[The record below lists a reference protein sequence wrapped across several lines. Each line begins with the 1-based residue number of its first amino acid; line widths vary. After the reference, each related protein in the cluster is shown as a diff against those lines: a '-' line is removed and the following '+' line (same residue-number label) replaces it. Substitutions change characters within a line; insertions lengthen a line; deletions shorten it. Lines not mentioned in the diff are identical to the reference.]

1 MSESLNLTEQQIAL
15 PDFGLID
22 LIEQPAWKS
31 LLFDL
36 VKSEKMDVW
45 NIDLTLLSEKYLN
58 KINSLQSTDLRIP
71 ANAILCSAILLKLKS
86 RILKVSDIDDE
97 EEFLLKKQE
106 EELQQKEIASL
117 ENLPELKAIH
127 RVKEGKIS
135 LDDLV
140 EQIEGMLDA
149 TKKKKSNILRELDKP
164 EFKIPINSL
173 NIDEKMKEVL
183 KLIQEKADSQG
194 LTTFNTILLDNSVN
208 EIVEYFIAT
217 LFLIN
222 KDKINAWQD
231 EFFGEIF
238 ISLNKEKH

>member
-1 MSESLNLTEQQIAL
+1 MNETIDLQLQKQ
-15 PDFGLID
+15 DFGLID

-36 VKSEKMDVW
+36 VKSEKMNVW

-58 KINSLQSTDLRIP
+58 KINSLQGNDLRIP
-71 ANAILCSAILLKLKS
+71 ANAILCSAILLKIKS
-86 RILKVSDIDDE
+86 NVLKVSEIEDE

-106 EELQQKEIASL
+106 KELHEKEINSL

-127 RVKEGKIS
+127 RIKEGKIS

-140 EQIEGMLDA
+140 EQIEGMLSA
-149 TKKKKSNILRELDKP
+149 NKKKKSNILRELDKP
-164 EFKIPINSL
+164 EFKIPLNSL

-183 KLIQEKADSQG
+183 KLIQEKIDSQG
-194 LTTFNTILLDNSVN
+194 LTTFNAILLDNSVN

-222 KDKINAWQD
+222 KEKINAWQD

-238 ISLNKEKH
+238 ISLNK